1 MAISTCCG
9 AETDMDEIGICP
21 ECMEHCDWEEEDEE
35 SLIEELK
42 LSEKQ
47 VLLIVQ
53 EWYTN
58 GMCSDI
64 LQNGLGEDLEEICE
78 QKLAEIKFRPID
90 EEEIAKDQKEQ
101 NEIDEQMLREAE
113 EKLHNQ

>member
-35 SLIEELK
+35 EIE
-42 LSEKQ
+42 
-47 VLLIVQ
+47 
-53 EWYTN
+53 
-58 GMCSDI
+58 
-64 LQNGLGEDLEEICE
+64 
-78 QKLAEIKFRPID
+78 
-90 EEEIAKDQKEQ
+90 KDQKEQ
-101 NEIDEQMLREAE
+101 NKVDEQMLREAE

>member
-35 SLIEELK
+35 
-42 LSEKQ
+42 
-47 VLLIVQ
+47 
-53 EWYTN
+53 
-58 GMCSDI
+58 
-64 LQNGLGEDLEEICE
+64 
-78 QKLAEIKFRPID
+78 
-90 EEEIAKDQKEQ
+90 EIAKDQKEQ
-101 NEIDEQMLREAE
+101 NEMDELMLREAE